1 MRQLQY
7 CQPLKKTAKKWFCE
21 TPRRSY
27 CRMSKVRFFI
37 QFFCLS
43 SYWFWLN
50 LLHVGPT
57 SLVIGAVKI
66 SMVHRIALSKSLHI
80 ALALLCFGIV
90 VPALSY
96 IIFYSHE
103 FENASSSLICSH
115 SEKHHIRCGAVNT
128 TETAC
133 AELGCCFSP
142 ISGCFHSYPAKYQY
156 QAVDWRRISDL
167 VQTAVLV
174 SVNKLT
180 PFATESVRLNVV
192 VRRQSARQLMIDIG
206 TNVRVDD
213 APQANID
220 AADTVYDF
228 EFDRRFFAI
237 DVVEK
242 SRKTTLLTTS
252 RGALVADAHYFEWS
266 IYLGTTRL
274 YGFGEYEID
283 ERPFRKL
290 YLRNGRAENNF
301 VPVIIAQTTS
311 EIIAPVNNWR
321 IAIFPNSVFF
331 LRCRRFHRLLSCAD
345 VRMRCTVG
353 VRSDQVVECCRQG
366 IGYWENSCEIDC
378 GDELYRF
385 AAWIATRRWINW
397 DECGTLD
404 AWHSHLR
411 QCSQVNETKIESK
424 PISHILSIA
433 HRDGDSVATKTTQFL
448 STNTMPFDSHCIDE
462 RIWFSNVNQSD
473 LLEAARLLR
482 DAGKKVMLSIY
493 SQVTST
499 SLFGYRSHTHKKNQ
513 EIFKYCRIF

>member
-1 MRQLQY
+1 M
-7 CQPLKKTAKKWFCE
+7 
-21 TPRRSY
+21 
-27 CRMSKVRFFI
+27 
-37 QFFCLS
+37 
-43 SYWFWLN
+43 
-50 LLHVGPT
+50 
-57 SLVIGAVKI
+57 
-66 SMVHRIALSKSLHI
+66 
-80 ALALLCFGIV
+80 
-90 VPALSY
+90 
-96 IIFYSHE
+96 
-103 FENASSSLICSH
+103 
-115 SEKHHIRCGAVNT
+115 
-128 TETAC
+128 
-133 AELGCCFSP
+133 
-142 ISGCFHSYPAKYQY
+142 
-156 QAVDWRRISDL
+156 
-167 VQTAVLV
+167 

-220 AADTVYDF
+220 AADTVYDV

-331 LRCRRFHRLLSCAD
+331 LRCRRFHRLLSCAG

-366 IGYWENSCEIDC
+366 IGY
-378 GDELYRF
+378 
-385 AAWIATRRWINW
+385 
-397 DECGTLD
+397 
-404 AWHSHLR
+404 
-411 QCSQVNETKIESK
+411 
-424 PISHILSIA
+424 
-433 HRDGDSVATKTTQFL
+433 
-448 STNTMPFDSHCIDE
+448 
-462 RIWFSNVNQSD
+462 
-473 LLEAARLLR
+473 
-482 DAGKKVMLSIY
+482 
-493 SQVTST
+493 
-499 SLFGYRSHTHKKNQ
+499 
-513 EIFKYCRIF
+513 